1 MKDASQGTYLGVE
14 LHTSASAATDTDN
27 SSSRKENNV
36 AASLVTNSSF
46 LSENRTGEKPGVDN
60 GDG

>member
-27 SSSRKENNV
+27 SNRGEHS
-36 AASLVTNSSF
+36 ATASLVADISF
-46 LSENRTGEKPGVDN
+46 LSENRGGEKPGADTE
-60 GDG
+60 DG

>member
-27 SSSRKENNV
+27 SSRLENSA
-36 AASLVTNSSF
+36 AASLVANSSF
-46 LSENRTGEKPGVDN
+46 LSENRTGEKPGVDK
-60 GDG
+60 GDGK

>member
-27 SSSRKENNV
+27 SSRKENSA
-36 AASLVTNSSF
+36 AASLVANSSF

>member
-14 LHTSASAATDTDN
+14 LHTSASAATDSDN
-27 SSSRKENNV
+27 SSTKENNA

>member
-14 LHTSASAATDTDN
+14 LHTSASAATDSDN
-27 SSSRKENNV
+27 TSSTKENNA
-36 AASLVTNSSF
+36 AASLLANSSF
-46 LSENRTGEKPGVDN
+46 LSENGTGEKPGVDN